1 MRKFL
6 FILFFSLTIFLSVY
20 VYSQDNLAN
29 LSLDVE
35 GSADIVR
42 NDFARAR
49 EEAVQNAIENAILKA
64 TAQLMSISVKD
75 DRFQPVKSV
84 IIDEPDKYVN
94 NYKVVTEMKKQDS
107 YQVIVYVTVN
117 LGNLKNDLDKMGFL
131 QVIQTVKSSPIVLI
145 NVKGLK
151 KYTDFLLLKDFLQS
165 RKKIVK
171 NVYPCRF
178 EWQQAHFEVEIIM
191 GDAQSL
197 IDELTQ
203 TGRYALNSEKT
214 GKNQIEMTCLKKKEE
229 E

>member
-1 MRKFL
+1 M
-6 FILFFSLTIFLSVY
+6 LSICVY
-20 VYSQDNLAN
+20 AQENYAI

-35 GSADIVR
+35 GSADISR
-42 NDFARAR
+42 NDVARAR

-64 TAQLMSISVKD
+64 TAQLMSISVINDK
-75 DRFQPVKSV
+75 FQPVKSV

-94 NYKVVTEMKKQDS
+94 NYKIITEMKKPDS
-107 YQVIVYVTVN
+107 YQVIVHVAVN
-117 LGNLKNDLDKMGFL
+117 LVNLKNDLNKMGFM
-131 QVIQTVKSSPIVLI
+131 QVVQTVKTSPIVLI

-151 KYTDFLLLKDFLQS
+151 KYTDFLFLKDFLQN

-171 NVYPCRF
+171 NIYPCRF
-178 EWQQAHFEVEIIM
+178 EWQQAHFEVEII

-203 TGRYALNSEKT
+203 TGRYALNSGKT